1 MRFTNEQ
8 FNLFKIS
15 WRESCLKI
23 GIEFL
28 HFLHKFTFTH
38 FYSQE
43 WKNSGVSRESRSF
56 RFYKNFNFN
65 IMLLLK
71 VFKIWLLKN
80 VWENF
85 TNFHCFLFITLRFS
99 SCKNQKLKVKNQTFK
114 IWFLIIYIH
123 AICDRGKEEWKRE
136 KRKILKQK

>member
-38 FYSQE
+38 FYNQE
-43 WKNSGVSRESRSF
+43 WKKF
-56 RFYKNFNFN
+56 RGIFQVLQKCNFN

-71 VFKIWLLKN
+71 VFKIWLLKKCLR
-80 VWENF
+80 ENF
-85 TNFHCFLFITLRFS
+85 TNFDCFLFITLRFS

-114 IWFLIIYIH
+114 FWFLIIYIH

-136 KRKILKQK
+136 KRKIVKQK